1 MPDIPVCDF
10 ADELIHRLAEVE
22 GKASKIKTEM
32 GFLAQ
37 RREQALV
44 AGSVTASVE
53 LKNQI
58 SNLQQ
63 QLEDFEIVRAA
74 VQAKLRVYD
83 QNASKAAKL
92 RDQTSEFWEEG
103 RALID
108 EFAKMQVRA
117 RTLYKKALELEDKIS
132 GLGREHL
139 RLVGRDMRGPPSIT
153 GIVYQLGAFAAS
165 NVPDVKALPEWKYT
179 SDEEIA
185 AKHKKELD
193 EKLAAHE
200 AKIAKAEEYAQP
212 CPQCGTRMVVDRKS
226 GHTDTPGQSFRGDR
240 SHIWNLI
247 CPKCGT
253 HVTAPIAETKKQ

>member
-1 MPDIPVCDF
+1 MPDIPSSDF
-10 ADELIHRLAEVE
+10 ADSLMQRLREAE
-22 GKASKIKTEM
+22 SKSEKLKTEM

-44 AGSVTASVE
+44 AGSVAASVE

-63 QLEDFEIVRAA
+63 QLEDFEIVKAA

-92 RDQTSEFWEEG
+92 RDQVNEFWEEG

-117 RTLYKKALELEDKIS
+117 RTLYKKALELEDKIN

-153 GIVYQLGAFAAS
+153 GTVYQLASFAAS
-165 NVPDVKALPEWKYT
+165 NIPDVKPLDAWQYV
-179 SDEEIA
+179 SDEELD
-185 AKHKKELD
+185 AKKKEELD
-193 EKLAAHE
+193 AKLAAHE
-200 AKIAKAEEYAQP
+200 AKIAKAEEYAPP
-212 CPQCGTRMVVDRKS
+212 CPACGTKLVVDRRS
-226 GHTDTPGQSFRGDR
+226 GAVAPGQSFRGHR
-240 SHIWNLI
+240 SHVWNML
-247 CPKCGT
+247 CPKCGA
-253 HVTAPIAETKKQ
+253 HVTAPIPETKTE